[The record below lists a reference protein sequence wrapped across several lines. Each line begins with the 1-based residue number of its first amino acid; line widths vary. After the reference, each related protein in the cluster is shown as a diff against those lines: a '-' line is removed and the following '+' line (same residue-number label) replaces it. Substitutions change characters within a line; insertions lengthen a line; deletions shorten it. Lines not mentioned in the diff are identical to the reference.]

1 MIFGRESASLL
12 KYRSSAA
19 ALGAQPARVEL
30 QRRFRQRE
38 ADFLVAVKDLISEL
52 IQSLRAAS
60 QLCRLRVARVPSR
73 ASGRHRT
80 DRGSVHNRRGT
91 PAREPAWSLSA
102 RPAQFFQST
111 GSWKP
116 DRWATAAWIR
126 PLPTTSIC
134 SMICTQLFV
143 RRGWQAQLSCS
154 LVRSFLHRSGFRLRS
169 CS

>member
-91 PAREPAWSLSA
+91 LLGNPLGVYP
-102 RPAQFFQST
+102 
-111 GSWKP
+111 P
-116 DRWATAAWIR
+116 DRH
-126 PLPTTSIC
+126 
-134 SMICTQLFV
+134 
-143 RRGWQAQLSCS
+143 
-154 LVRSFLHRSGFRLRS
+154 SFSKV
-169 CS
+169 

>member
-52 IQSLRAAS
+52 IQSLR
-60 QLCRLRVARVPSR
+60 LCRLRVARVPSR

-91 PAREPAWSLSA
+91 LLGNPLGVYP
-102 RPAQFFQST
+102 
-111 GSWKP
+111 P
-116 DRWATAAWIR
+116 DRHSFSKVRDHGNRTGGLR
-126 PLPTTSIC
+126 LLGSGRFPSIC